1 MLLRPNDIAW
11 IYLGVMEVAKGD
23 GDDLRYVRR
32 LQLRIVYVNT
42 MISVDC
48 FILLLEYLFCLL
60 SLYTFLSIAS

>member
-1 MLLRPNDIAW
+1 
-11 IYLGVMEVAKGD
+11 MEVAKGD